1 MRKMAISM
9 ALAFV
14 LSLPVF
20 ASAEEGGS
28 GHYLP
33 GAFASFIDVLPG
45 RPGLG
50 VLNAFTYYSGDTGRS
65 RQFLVSGE
73 LTARLDAT
81 VYADTTTL
89 LYETPWKILG
99 GEYAAGIAVPVVWVE
114 ASGEV
119 SSRLGPH
126 VDSRHESDSDS
137 DIGDITIFPLML
149 VWQKG
154 FLKYGGYFGIYA
166 PTGSYEVGRLA
177 NVGKNYWTFEPTLF
191 ASYLSEKIGLE
202 ITAFAGY
209 DVNTE
214 NHDTNYR
221 TGDQF
226 HLDAT
231 VAEHL
236 PLFGLG
242 ITGIGA
248 NVFYYQQVTGDSGSG
263 AVLGDFKG
271 RTAGI
276 GPVVSFA
283 AKVGRHKGVDLV
295 SEVKWLPELD
305 VNHRLQ
311 GDTVWFKL
319 AVLF

>member
-1 MRKMAISM
+1 MRSAAFCA
-9 ALAFV
+9 ALALV

-20 ASAEEGGS
+20 TVAEEGGS

-33 GAFASFIDVLPG
+33 GGSASFIDALPG
-45 RPGLG
+45 EPGLG
-50 VLNAFTYYSGDTGRS
+50 VVNAFAYYNGDAGRS
-65 RQFLVSGE
+65 RKFVVGGE

-81 VYADTTTL
+81 VYANTTLL

-119 SSRLGPH
+119 TSRLGPH
-126 VDSRHESDSDS
+126 AGSLHESDSDS
-137 DIGDITIFPLML
+137 GIGDITVLPLML
-149 VWQKG
+149 VWQQG

-177 NVGKNYWTFEPTLF
+177 NVGKNYWTFEPSLF

-202 ITAFAGY
+202 VTAFAGY

-231 VAEHL
+231 VAQHL
-236 PLFGLG
+236 PLAGLG
-242 ITGIGA
+242 ILGVGA

-263 AVLGDFKG
+263 AVLGDFRG
-271 RTAGI
+271 RTVGI

-283 AKVGRHKGVDLV
+283 AKLGRHQDVDLV

-305 VNHRLQ
+305 VKHRLQ

-319 AVLF
+319 AALF